1 MANSICSRKKIK
13 FKQMKYLIVGLGNFG
28 ASLAEKLTSQ
38 GNEVIGID
46 TRMNKVD
53 ALKEKISHTICMDA
67 TDEFTVSGLPLKDT
81 DVVVVAIG
89 EDQGANI
96 MVTALFKNL
105 EVKRLI
111 SRAINPLHE
120 KVLKAIGVDE
130 IVHPEEETA
139 ERWAKKLCLSG
150 VVDSFELSDDFSI
163 VEINLPPEY
172 IGQKISEIGIRKKY
186 NLLVLTTIKS
196 SVVES
201 SIGYSSKVHKVQG
214 VASPDLI
221 LEKDDILVVY
231 GSNKDIQMLLKK
243 KFN

>member
-1 MANSICSRKKIK
+1 
-13 FKQMKYLIVGLGNFG
+13 MKYLIIGLGNFG

-53 ALKEKISHTICMDA
+53 SLKEKVSHTICMDA

-89 EDQGANI
+89 EDQGANV

-139 ERWAKKLCLSG
+139 ERWAKKLCLNG
-150 VVDSFELSDDFSI
+150 VVDSFELGDDFSI
-163 VEINLPPEY
+163 VEMNLPPEY
-172 IGQKISEIGIRKKY
+172 EGQKISEIGIRKKY

-196 SVVES
+196 SRVES
-201 SIGYSSKVHKVQG
+201 SIGRSRKESKVQD

-221 LEKDDILVVY
+221 LEKGDILVVY
-231 GSNKDIQMLLKK
+231 GANKDIQSLLKK

>member
-1 MANSICSRKKIK
+1 
-13 FKQMKYLIVGLGNFG
+13 MKYLIVGLGNFG

-53 ALKEKISHTICMDA
+53 ALKEKVSHTICMDA

-105 EVKRLI
+105 DVKRLI

-196 SVVES
+196 SQVKS

-231 GSNKDIQMLLKK
+231 GANKDIQMLLKK

>member
-1 MANSICSRKKIK
+1 MANSICSHQKIK

-53 ALKEKISHTICMDA
+53 ALKEKVSHTICMDA

-89 EDQGANI
+89 EDQGANV

-172 IGQKISEIGIRKKY
+172 IGQKISETGIRKKY

-196 SVVES
+196 SLVES
-201 SIGYSSKVHKVQG
+201 SIGYSNKVHKVQG

-231 GSNKDIQMLLKK
+231 GANKDIQMLLKK